1 MKTILTMTAAA
12 FLLAAGA
19 AGAAAQGAQAPQ
31 APAQAQM
38 RSRLAKAYELK
49 EKNKPA
55 DAIAAFR
62 QVLRTDPG
70 NTEAIIELAYLHA
83 GLRQWP
89 AAAKYLRQAS
99 MQDPGNMRL
108 RMDLA
113 HALSAVDDAA
123 GAAEQ
128 FRVVAAEPGEFQEKA
143 RQALST
149 LGAGAQAQQRAGYRK
164 TVNEGWAALR
174 RGDRAG
180 ARRKFEQALAMDP
193 KDAGVIKQVGFLDL
207 HDGKMEA
214 AVRNF
219 ETARALDSGDHFI
232 ALQLGYLYERM
243 GDKERSREAFTS
255 AMASP
260 DEKIHAAARAALRET
275 AGTAPRGQAKPAL

>member
-1 MKTILTMTAAA
+1 MMTLVTTMTAAL
-12 FLLAAGA
+12 LLATAG
-19 AGAAAQGAQAPQ
+19 GASAQGASAGAPV
-31 APAQAQM
+31 AGAAQM
-38 RSRLAKAYELK
+38 RSRLAKAYQLK
-49 EKNKPA
+49 ERNKPA
-55 DAIAAFR
+55 EAIEAFR

-83 GLRQWP
+83 GLRQWQ
-89 AAAKYLRQAS
+89 AAAKYLRHATL
-99 MQDPGNMRL
+99 QDPGNMRL

-113 HALSAVDDAA
+113 HALSSLDDGA

-128 FRVVAAEPGEFQEKA
+128 FRVVAAVPGEFQEKA
-143 RQALST
+143 REALAV
-149 LGAGAQAQQRAGYRK
+149 LGAGAQAPARAGHRK

-174 RGDRAG
+174 RGDRVG
-180 ARRKFEQALAMDP
+180 ARRKFEQALAIDP

-219 ETARALDSGDHFI
+219 ETARALDGNDHFI